1 MRKIL
6 ITAEIKRLAEDYAT
20 KMETGACF
28 QAGKSPKERLEK
40 LSRQLRLASANI
52 KILQAKAKKGHPA
65 KYIRYGGNKYTDV
78 SDYVQEIYCN
88 YDGLNKLL
96 PSEYHQAIVSR
107 MEGLIDVDLLSK
119 ISVKLPKKRWMT
131 LSDCIVDA
139 MQYSKVQSDIMPEYI
154 RKIGIKT
161 CVYCNAQFATTSCVQ
176 KITSAPKG
184 KYMVKEDPITCYD
197 LDHNMPKSKYPY
209 LCTNFYNLQPTCSS
223 CNRRKGNRE
232 LGFSLYY
239 ESDMDDP
246 RPLHFALDHRDITRF
261 RTTNDYRN
269 IKVYLCNTGQGTPPS
284 IADTTS
290 LAGEFNSKLGVQAI
304 YDEYSDIVEEILWNH
319 KIYSNGL
326 MTALAKQLPSL
337 GLNQFSIKRFI
348 LGGFYEKET
357 DFLKRPFSVMKE
369 DIWEQLKKK

>member
-6 ITAEIKRLAEDYAT
+6 ITTEIKRLAEEYAT
-20 KMETGACF
+20 RMEARTCP
-28 QAGKSPKERLEK
+28 QTGKSPKERLEK

-52 KILQAKAKKGHPA
+52 KILQSKAKKGHPA
-65 KYIRYGGNKYTDV
+65 KHIIYGGNKYTLV
-78 SDYVQEIYCN
+78 SDYVQEIYQN
-88 YDGLNKLL
+88 YNGLNKLL
-96 PSEYHQAIVSR
+96 PSEYNRAIISK
-107 MEGLIDVDLLSK
+107 MEELISVDLLSK
-119 ISVKLPKKRWMT
+119 ISIKLPKKRWMT
-131 LSDCIVDA
+131 LSEYIVDA
-139 MQYSKVQSDIMPEYI
+139 MQYDKVQSDIMPEYI
-154 RKIGIKT
+154 RKLGIKT
-161 CVYCNAQFATTSCVQ
+161 CVYCNAQFTTTSCVQ

-184 KYMVKEDPITCYD
+184 KYLVKEDPITCYD

-239 ESDMDDP
+239 ESDTDDP
-246 RPLHFALDHRDITRF
+246 RPLHFALAHKDILRF
-261 RTTNDYRN
+261 RTTNDFRN
-269 IKVYLCNTGQGTPPS
+269 IKAYLCNKGQSTPPS
-284 IADTTS
+284 MADTTS

-304 YDEYSDIVEEILWNH
+304 YDEYSEIVEEILWNH

-357 DFLKRPFSVMKE
+357 DFLKRPFSVLKE
-369 DIWEQLKKK
+369 DIWEQLQKK